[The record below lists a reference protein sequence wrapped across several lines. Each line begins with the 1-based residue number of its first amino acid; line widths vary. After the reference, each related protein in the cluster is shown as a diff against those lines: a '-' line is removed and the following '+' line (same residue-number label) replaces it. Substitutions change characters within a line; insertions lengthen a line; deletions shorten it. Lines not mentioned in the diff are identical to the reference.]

1 MRLYGL
7 AAIGLAIGLLAILIG
22 SLVLSGYTA
31 FVQTKVPLQ
40 VYVDPAQVE
49 ADDIG
54 GGNYRKLARDAFL
67 DLLPAELSRPQQR
80 SYLAMLSS
88 GAPYLLRDRVMAD
101 PSLVGQTM
109 TIRAPL
115 ADPIDQFPKGIIP
128 RDVPADQ
135 CRVSDEQTGDRQ
147 RVVEGKSV
155 SVGLDLGF

>member
-1 MRLYGL
+1 M
-7 AAIGLAIGLLAILIG
+7 
-22 SLVLSGYTA
+22 
-31 FVQTKVPLQ
+31 QTKVPLQ

-101 PSLVGQTM
+101 PSLVGQTI
-109 TIRAPL
+109 TISAPL
-115 ADPIDQFPKGIIP
+115 AAPLDQLPKGITP
-128 RDVPADQ
+128 RAVPEHHPRTHPHQPASPYPPLPT
-135 CRVSDEQTGDRQ
+135 R
-147 RVVEGKSV
+147 
-155 SVGLDLGF
+155 

>member
-1 MRLYGL
+1 MIYTDGHPLSLHVALPIYRRMRLYGL

-80 SYLAMLSS
+80 SYLAMLSPEI
-88 GAPYLLRDRVMAD
+88 G
-101 PSLVGQTM
+101 
-109 TIRAPL
+109 RAS
-115 ADPIDQFPKGIIP
+115 
-128 RDVPADQ
+128 
-135 CRVSDEQTGDRQ
+135 CREKVCKNG
-147 RVVEGKSV
+147 
-155 SVGLDLGF
+155 

>member
-80 SYLAMLSS
+80 SEEHTSELQ
-88 GAPYLLRDRVMAD
+88 
-101 PSLVGQTM
+101 SLMRISYAVFC
-109 TIRAPL
+109 L
-115 ADPIDQFPKGIIP
+115 K
-128 RDVPADQ
+128 
-135 CRVSDEQTGDRQ
+135 
-147 RVVEGKSV
+147 KK
-155 SVGLDLGF
+155 